1 MLKHRNLI
9 PLDYSLC
16 RMTVT
21 VYDPSG
27 NRRVLEGV
35 HYEHTREKTTAMGAE
50 DKNTEFLLVIPGEDP
65 IAPGDKVL
73 PGIGPEGIPW
83 EELNAPAYPGLGVVG
98 TVKPRFFLGKPCH
111 TEARG

>member
-21 VYDPSG
+21 VYDKNG
-27 NRRVLEGV
+27 GCRVLENV
-35 HYEHTREKTTAMGAE
+35 HYEFTNEASTATGKASA
-50 DKNTEFLLVIPGEDP
+50 DSGFLLVIPGEDP

-73 PGIGPEGIPW
+73 PGVGEDIPFDALNPAEYPALGI
-83 EELNAPAYPGLGVVG
+83 VR
-98 TVKPRFFLGKPCH
+98 TVKPRYFMGRPCH